1 MKNKGTGNREQGT
14 ENIEAMLRS
23 AIPPIEA
30 SPEPPHDLW
39 PTMQARLN
47 AQPPLAS
54 TLRSVPWFDW
64 ALAGGLAIFAL
75 AFPAAVPMLLYY
87 L

>member
-1 MKNKGTGNREQGT
+1 MKQGTGRREKGTEPMEQL
-14 ENIEAMLRS
+14 LRD

-30 SPEPPHDLW
+30 SPEPAHDMW
-39 PTMQARLN
+39 PAMQARLN
-47 AQPPLAS
+47 VQPPLAAK
-54 TLRSVPWFDW
+54 LRSVPWFDW
-64 ALAGGLAIFAL
+64 ALAAGLAIFAL

>member
-1 MKNKGTGNREQGT
+1 MKNKGIGNREQGI
-14 ENIEAMLRS
+14 ESIEALLRS

-39 PTMQARLN
+39 PAMQARLN
-47 AQPPLAS
+47 AQPPLAAR
-54 TLRSVPWFDW
+54 LRSVPWFDW
-64 ALAGGLAIFAL
+64 ALAGGLAAFAL